1 MTETTSFEAP
11 GRLGSGRPRF
21 YGQGLP
27 YRQIGDLNGKLFVIE
42 GPDRVG
48 RSTQARLLSEW
59 LESEGHAVMSTGF
72 RRSGLTSAGLAQAR
86 MARNMHRITTSLFY
100 ATDFAD
106 RLENQIIPAMKAGF
120 ICLSDRYIYTTF
132 ARDTVRGADPE
143 WLRRV
148 YGFALVPDVVL
159 YLRVEVDDLVSRVI
173 SGGGFDFWESGMDAG
188 LADNLYDSFRAYQT
202 RIIEQL
208 DRMAE
213 EYGFV
218 TIDASRSV
226 PEVFAD
232 LKTEIARII

>member
-1 MTETTSFEAP
+1 MHGEA
-11 GRLGSGRPRF
+11 RRHPRAWEADVAA
-21 YGQGLP
+21 L
-27 YRQIGDLNGKLFVIE
+27 II
-42 GPDRVG
+42 
-48 RSTQARLLSEW
+48 LL
-59 LESEGHAVMSTGF
+59 ATVP
-72 RRSGLTSAGLAQAR
+72 LAQADVPS
-86 MARNMHRITTSLFY
+86 HSPITASSTMDERYL
-100 ATDFAD
+100 AEFALD
-106 RLENQIIPAMKAGF
+106 GDVSTRWASA
-120 ICLSDRYIYTTF
+120 S
-132 ARDTVRGADPE
+132 AGADPE